1 MSRYDDQGVWHP
13 PMEPGRLEY
22 EAELLT
28 NRNPAPHAEP
38 PLVGTPSRTLQV
50 GCGTVVFQCLA
61 DLQPETAPPTCVNSG
76 IGRCIN
82 SVPCV
87 NGKCKL
93 DNPAA
98 VLKGYYDFVNEC
110 PRVRVELTPEGRDL
124 CAGTKLWPHPMPPQ
138 PKPLPKLPPVPK
150 DMCLA
155 SAMVGDKRV
164 ELRGWTT
171 EMMQPWIDAVLAAFK
186 ESGR

>member
-1 MSRYDDQGVWHP
+1 MSRYDDRGVWHP

-38 PLVGTPSRTLQV
+38 PLVGTPSRTLQI
-50 GCGTVVFQCLA
+50 GPATEQLRQQM
-61 DLQPETAPPTCVNSG
+61 DRQQMDRQLDTARLVQAATT
-76 IGRCIN
+76 
-82 SVPCV
+82 
-87 NGKCKL
+87 K
-93 DNPAA
+93 PAA
-98 VLKGYYDFVNEC
+98 VLKGYYDFVNEV
-110 PRVRVELTPEGRDL
+110 PKVRVELTPEGREL

-150 DMCLA
+150 DMCFG
-155 SAMVGDKRV
+155 SMTIGDKRV

-186 ESGR
+186 ESRR

>member
-38 PLVGTPSRTLQV
+38 PLVGTPSRTLQI
-50 GCGTVVFQCLA
+50 GFGTEQLRRQM
-61 DLQPETAPPTCVNSG
+61 DRQLDTAQLVQTAITKPS
-76 IGRCIN
+76 
-82 SVPCV
+82 
-87 NGKCKL
+87 
-93 DNPAA
+93 A
-98 VLKGYYDFVNEC
+98 VIKGYYDFVTEG
-110 PRVRVELTPEGRDL
+110 PRVRVELTKEGQGL
-124 CAGTKLWPHPMPPQ
+124 PAGTQLWPHPMPPQ
-138 PKPLPKLPPVPK
+138 PKPLPKLPKVPK
-150 DMCLA
+150 DMCFG
-155 SAMVGDKRV
+155 SGVINGQRV

-186 ESGR
+186 ESVR